1 MYERFTDRALEIVRQ
16 ASALAIEG
24 QQERI
29 SADHLFLSLL
39 ASDGTARLILSAIG
53 ADVEGLSSSI
63 AKIVRKHPESITFR
77 ESHIQSV
84 LRNKNTTAQL
94 TPIGAVEARFS

>member
-1 MYERFTDRALEIVRQ
+1 MYERFTDRAREIVRQ

-53 ADVEGLSSSI
+53 ADASTPRAS
-63 AKIVRKHPESITFR
+63 
-77 ESHIQSV
+77 
-84 LRNKNTTAQL
+84 LR
-94 TPIGAVEARFS
+94 PSP